1 MAEKKVSL
9 DNWKD
14 QLDKYGIEIPLDVLE
29 SAIDTAPQEI
39 RETPDYNFFLGL
51 MFGRQIATG
60 VL

>member
-51 MFGRQIATG
+51 MFGRQIAG
-60 VL
+60 GLL

>member
-1 MAEKKVSL
+1 MAKKKVSL
-9 DNWKD
+9 DDWKD

-51 MFGRQIATG
+51 MFGRQIAG
-60 VL
+60 GLL